1 MIYMNLAG
9 VGLRGTHADVL
20 QVAIDS
26 QGRSTTSGP
35 PLAANRLPR
44 PQGAYRSQSHRA
56 RSPHAWTPSI
66 NVETQMEKPP
76 VCYPTGL
83 CHPTPYKE

>member
-26 QGRSTTSGP
+26 QGRSTVYKWPTSRRKPSPAPSGGLQEP
-35 PLAANRLPR
+35 ISSS
-44 PQGAYRSQSHRA
+44 SQSTRVDAVHQCGNSNGEAPCVLFHRFV
-56 RSPHAWTPSI
+56 SPHA
-66 NVETQMEKPP
+66 
-76 VCYPTGL
+76 L
-83 CHPTPYKE
+83 